1 MYELTTWRH
10 NQFHSNPQ
18 LENKLNEDLEGICVG
33 QNSSNDR
40 WIKTLGFPKWSRHNC
55 EYAFMST
62 FLTNCSVVRT
72 NGVEERHEFDS
83 ETRQIHD
90 ESK

>member
-1 MYELTTWRH
+1 MVAVFELTTR
-10 NQFHSNPQ
+10 FYSDPQ
-18 LENKLNEDLEGICVG
+18 VENKLNFDSMCVG
-33 QNSSNDR
+33 QNSSYDR

-83 ETRQIHD
+83 ETRQIND